1 MSDRLVRQIDP
12 RPNDEVVTPKRM
24 SDYAVTA
31 NIVLVGDPGAGKSHL
46 FNELA
51 QAPISKVRAPS

>member
-1 MSDRLVRQIDP
+1 MSDRFVRQIDP

-24 SDYAVTA
+24 SDYAGTA

-51 QAPISKVRAPS
+51 QAPPLRC